1 MLTFLFY
8 LIKQRRMLNLQLIL
22 CFLILGLNSSTKYS
36 DVISALQEVAYSYYM
51 RGKYIQYNINK
62 AYYFPPEE
70 ATSQN
75 IKYLVCSK
83 FTKSVYYELLNIT
96 IPRLTTSHHKY
107 SNEHFDCP
115 EVVAYSRPV
124 KNRYELVFKKSE
136 KEIVITSIK
145 DVIKYLKVGDI
156 LTVDGHTVLLYKT
169 INESEAIY
177 IESAHGIGKDVVN
190 TKINKNGNHNLY
202 LNEKINPDF
211 KENITQGSVGICYLS
226 TYTKWININNTLNYT
241 ILRFIHE
248 NKAGNA
254 ILKYKTP
261 LFDEDKAKI

>member
-1 MLTFLFY
+1 M
-8 LIKQRRMLNLQLIL
+8 
-22 CFLILGLNSSTKYS
+22 
-36 DVISALQEVAYSYYM
+36 
-51 RGKYIQYNINK
+51 
-62 AYYFPPEE
+62 
-70 ATSQN
+70 
-75 IKYLVCSK
+75 
-83 FTKSVYYELLNIT
+83 
-96 IPRLTTSHHKY
+96 
-107 SNEHFDCP
+107 
-115 EVVAYSRPV
+115 VAYSRPV
-124 KNRYELVFKKSE
+124 ENRYELVFKKSE
-136 KEIVITSIK
+136 KEIAITSIK

-248 NKAGNA
+248 DKAGNA

-261 LFDEDKAKI
+261 LFDEDKAKNITIISLSPTNLARIKFKHLFIEKMVDKINNNIVDKSENLTYKIRVKNAGDNDYSYNLYVLEKLSEKVEYINTKYD